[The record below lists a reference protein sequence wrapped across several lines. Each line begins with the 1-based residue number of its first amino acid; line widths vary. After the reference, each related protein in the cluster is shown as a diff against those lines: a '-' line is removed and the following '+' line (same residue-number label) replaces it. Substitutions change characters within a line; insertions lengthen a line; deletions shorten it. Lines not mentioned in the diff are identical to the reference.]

1 MAQLSTDTL
10 AYAQI
15 ISKVQKFIDDYSNL
29 KNVSP
34 KDYDKAYQE
43 LLFDIHTNI
52 GGTMAKGVLMKM
64 GDVPSSSMFNRLVS
78 DLSSDINIITN
89 QFDTLAANYINTFN
103 MASNQI
109 ESEKSSLGR
118 VRSKINV
125 LELYSKS
132 SSVNIT
138 YFGDSFNDLSNVQ
151 TDKITP
157 GNIPDISDGYATL
170 AKTRS
175 KNLKT
180 TIKIINENYNDQV
193 SSEVSFAKS
202 SNGLRGNY
210 FLFHNDDEENMFL
223 YEKNP
228 YILKSNEQS
237 MTDGSAATYFECEA
251 IKVIDSE
258 NSLKPEYEFE
268 YLSGDKYINW
278 SKFDE
283 SKALTL
289 TVELSASSKV
299 GDYINSIS
307 ILPFFGYDI
316 QGANA
321 VIKNVMVTSIKLFD
335 ESLNKTYELINSGPI
350 TIGSDISLRTIE
362 NYKNFF
368 HNKGVFKFEEKKVN
382 KIYITFEQ
390 LEFNE
395 SVIKHTFWTPYE
407 LGSPNKWANQERFN
421 PSGLTSPANVVSSWD
436 KNILVPNI
444 LTPAQHKS
452 GSLINKQISI
462 IESQSVGD
470 SVKYQIRYMPEGM
483 VTIGGNAF
491 YWYKND
497 PDANMDY
504 FCEKEKALKYTSR
517 EPLEA
522 TMQRIINGTPAIPC
536 VLIDPSLNIVN
547 QINSKKIKM
556 LTVQN
561 SLGFANITTQLE
573 HKLLVNQ
580 SVYIKDRWGDNID
593 IIGVFKVA
601 EIISPVE
608 FRVQTSTQ
616 ETIPI
621 TNIGQNFGLC
631 LPVIGAPKASDI
643 SIETDTKKLFSNKK
657 ILLNLEKN
665 SEYLKAKRASIGVRD
680 ISIAQESFLDTAE
693 VISKPFFI
701 NGTLELISLEVSE
714 YIPFSENGQASIDYH
729 ISVDNG
735 VNYIRISPMHRQFK
749 GIPEILAFNQNL
761 SDNSTVPQIEYFN
774 QPEVPNQINSII
786 FKAIFKKNKSVNSTP
801 ILYWYKLGARIT

>member
-10 AYAQI
+10 AYAQV

-52 GGTMAKGVLMKM
+52 GGITAKSALMKA
-64 GDVPSSSMFNRLVS
+64 GDVPSSSMFNKLIS
-78 DLSSDINIITN
+78 NLSSDMNIITN

-109 ESEKSSLGR
+109 ESEKSSIGR

-138 YFGDSFNDLSNVQ
+138 YYGDSFNDLSGIQ
-151 TDKITP
+151 TDKITA
-157 GNIPDISDGYATL
+157 GYIPDISDGYATL
-170 AKTRS
+170 AKTTS

-180 TIKIINENYNDQV
+180 SIKIVNENYNDTS
-193 SSEVSFAKS
+193 SSEIPFAKS

-228 YILKSNEQS
+228 YILKSNQQS
-237 MTDGSAATYFECEA
+237 MIDGSAATYFECEA
-251 IKVIDSE
+251 IKVIGPQ
-258 NSLKPEYEFE
+258 NSTKPEYEFE
-268 YLSGDKYINW
+268 YLSGDRYINW

-283 SKALTL
+283 SKPLTL
-289 TVELSASSKV
+289 TVELSTSSKA
-299 GDYINSIS
+299 GDYVNSIS

-316 QGANA
+316 QGLNA
-321 VIKNVMVTSIKLFD
+321 VIKNVTITSIKLFN
-335 ESLNKTYELINSGPI
+335 ETLNITYELINSGPI
-350 TIGSDISLRTIE
+350 TIGSDISLRNIE
-362 NYKNFF
+362 NYKSFF

-395 SVIKHTFWTPYE
+395 STIKHTYWTPYE
-407 LGSPNKWANQERFN
+407 IGSSKKWANQERFN

-444 LTPAQHKS
+444 LSPAQHKS
-452 GSLINKQISI
+452 GPVVSKQISI
-462 IESQSVGD
+462 IESQSVLD
-470 SVKYQIRYMPEGM
+470 SLKYRIKYMPEGIA
-483 VTIGGNAF
+483 TTGGDGF

-497 PDANMDY
+497 PDANIDY
-504 FCEKEKALKYTSR
+504 FSTKEKAAKYTSDTS
-517 EPLEA
+517 LNA
-522 TMQRIINGTPAIPC
+522 TIQRICNGTPAIPC
-536 VLIDPSLNIVN
+536 VFIDPSLNIAN
-547 QINSKKIKM
+547 QANLLKIKM
-556 LTVQN
+556 LTIQN
-561 SLGFANITTQLE
+561 SLGFANITTQLA
-573 HKLLVNQ
+573 HGLPVGS
-580 SVYIKDRWGDNID
+580 SVYIRDKWGDNID
-593 IIGVFKVA
+593 ILGVFKVT
-601 EIISPVE
+601 EVIGPLE
-608 FRVQTSTQ
+608 FRIRTSTQ
-616 ETIPI
+616 ATIPL

-631 LPVIGAPKASDI
+631 MKVLGTPKVSEF
-643 SIETDTKKLFSNKK
+643 SIESNTDKVFSNKK
-657 ILLNLEKN
+657 VLLNLEKN
-665 SEYLKAKRASIGVRD
+665 FEYLKAKRASIGIRD
-680 ISIAQESFLDTAE
+680 ISISQESFRDTAE
-693 VISKPFFI
+693 LISKPFFV

-714 YIPFSENGQASIDYH
+714 YIPYSENGQASIDYY

-735 VNYIRISPMHRQFK
+735 VNYTPISPMHREFR

-761 SDNSTVPQIEYFN
+761 NNDSKVPRITYLN
-774 QPEVPNQINSII
+774 QPEVPIKINSII
-786 FKAIFKKNKSVNSTP
+786 LRAVLGKNKSINATP